1 VTARF
6 TKSEASVI
14 RILVEQVVELIA
26 DLPSAGANGTLDLI
40 GLAGD
45 EAPSAA
51 KPEPRPAD
59 QAQSGDSG
67 AGDAAERIPDADELA
82 AMVGLSE
89 STDLG
94 EPVMPDDPVL
104 ARLLPDGYRDD
115 PEAAREFRKFTE
127 SSLRSAK
134 VQAAKTLLETLPPG
148 GGKIKLSAEHAE
160 AWLRSLNDVRL
171 ALGVRLG
178 VTEELDELDSDVALD
193 DPRFAYVLFIYH
205 WLAELQDSLVSALS

>member
-1 VTARF
+1 M
-6 TKSEASVI
+6 
-14 RILVEQVVELIA
+14 EQVVELIA
-26 DLPSAGANGTLDLI
+26 EMPPASANGTLDLI

-45 EAPSAA
+45 EAPGAVRPGA
-51 KPEPRPAD
+51 VGPGAVGPERGPAGPARSD
-59 QAQSGDSG
+59 VSGGD
-67 AGDAAERIPDADELA
+67 DAAQRIPDDDELA

-115 PEAAREFRKFTE
+115 PDAAREFRKFTE
-127 SSLRSAK
+127 SGLRSAK
-134 VQAAKTLLETLPPG
+134 VQAAQTLLATLPPG

-178 VTEELDELDSDVALD
+178 ITEDLDELDSDVTLD
-193 DPRFAYVLFIYH
+193 DPRFAYILFIYH
-205 WLAELQDSLVSALS
+205 WLAELQDSLVTALS